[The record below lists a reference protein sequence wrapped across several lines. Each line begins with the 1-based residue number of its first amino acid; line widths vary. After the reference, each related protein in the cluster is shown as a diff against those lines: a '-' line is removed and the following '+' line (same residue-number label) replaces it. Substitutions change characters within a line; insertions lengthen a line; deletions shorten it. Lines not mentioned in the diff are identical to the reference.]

1 MKSWLCGAALTLMA
15 IQAPADEW
23 VKYAPEDGKFSV
35 LFPTE
40 PEVTVQATQTA
51 SGTIPYTT
59 CMSEIEGGAVAYGL
73 AFNDYPESVTQAD
86 PEKVLDGGRDGAKA
100 NLKGEII
107 SETRMTF
114 AGHPAREFTIA
125 GDVEGQ
131 KLLYHTRIV
140 LIGTRL
146 YQLQIVRVGET
157 PVDLADAIRFFASF
171 KPVE

>member
-1 MKSWLCGAALTLMA
+1 MKSWLYGAVLAWA
-15 IQAPADEW
+15 AVPAAAEW
-23 VKYAPEDGKFSV
+23 VKYAPDDGKFSA
-35 LFPTE
+35 LFPTQ
-40 PEVTVQATQTA
+40 PEVTTQTIPTA
-51 SGTIPYTT
+51 AGTIPYTT
-59 CMSEIEGGAVAYGL
+59 CMSEIEGGAVAYGV
-73 AFNDYPESVTQAD
+73 AFNDYPETVLQAD
-86 PEKVLDGGRDGAKA
+86 VEKVLDGGRDGAKA
-100 NLKGEII
+100 NLKGEIV
-107 SETRMTF
+107 SETSMTF

-146 YQLQIVRVGET
+146 YQLQIVRVGDT